1 MEELLLQT
9 GKEEVDVSSIVAVV
23 GEGEGS
29 VLDRLSSSAVRG
41 SRCVRQKAVR
51 ACAAWFLAV

>member
-9 GKEEVDVSSIVAVV
+9 GKEEVAVSSIVAVV

-29 VLDRLSSSAVRG
+29 VLDRLSGDTV
-41 SRCVRQKAVR
+41 
-51 ACAAWFLAV
+51 